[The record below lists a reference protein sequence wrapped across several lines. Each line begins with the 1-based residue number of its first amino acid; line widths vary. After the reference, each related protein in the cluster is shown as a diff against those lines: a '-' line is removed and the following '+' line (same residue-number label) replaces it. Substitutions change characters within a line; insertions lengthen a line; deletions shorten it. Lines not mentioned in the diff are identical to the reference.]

1 MGKSDEP
8 VELEYSQKTF
18 MVVGGQ
24 EKNAKMLIED
34 GNLVVFESLWHAGP
48 LVHDLQGLGIAAQ
61 VVPMPLYALYHLAQ
75 GMALGL
81 WVLRHDG
88 TVTSIDQIIFPQGT
102 SL

>member
-1 MGKSDEP
+1 MENGNDRT

-18 MVVGGQ
+18 MVVGGR
-24 EKNAKMLIED
+24 EENTRMLIED

-48 LVHDLQGLGIAAQ
+48 LVHDLQELGFAAQ
-61 VVPMPLYALYHLAQ
+61 IVPMPLHALYHLAR

-88 TVTSIDQIIFPQGT
+88 TIASVEGVVFS
-102 SL
+102 